1 VLVGAT
7 SCEPCSGEVLSM
19 LTLAVQ
25 ALIPVAT
32 LRTMI
37 SAYPTFHRGM
47 LEALSDLES
56 QLA

>member
-1 VLVGAT
+1 
-7 SCEPCSGEVLSM
+7 VLSM

-32 LRTMI
+32 PRTMI